1 MSLILV
7 SFILM
12 YILREGKDLIRNRSW
27 QEGLVG
33 LALIAVSIVYGID
46 YILEGNALPHLGTL
60 LEELQPLADRFQDFF

>member
-33 LALIAVSIVYGID
+33 LALIAVSMVYGID
-46 YILEGNALPHLGTL
+46 FILEGNDQTPLGTI
-60 LEELQPLADRFQDFF
+60 LEVLQPLAERFQE

>member
-33 LALIAVSIVYGID
+33 LALIAVSMVYGID
-46 YILEGNALPHLGTL
+46 FILEGNALPHLGTL
-60 LEELQPLADRFQDFF
+60 LE

>member
-33 LALIAVSIVYGID
+33 LALIAVSMVYGID
-46 YILEGNALPHLGTL
+46 FILEGNALPHLGTL
-60 LEELQPLADRFQDFF
+60 LEELQLPGGPFPTF